1 VHPEAVKW
9 LEWENMFSY
18 MYTWL
23 PHQTDS
29 TDHLPW
35 IPAPHWNSNLIFRLN
50 DRKGSALRS
59 TYFRAG
65 ISTYWAQNDIYSA
78 LYTELASAPYTM
90 VNAGLGTNLVGPR
103 SGRVICSL
111 FVNCTNL
118 TNIAYADHLNLAQ
131 YFYAVNG
138 NLVTVTHQRQGVYN
152 MGRDVSVKVVFP
164 FGSK

>member
-1 VHPEAVKW
+1 
-9 LEWENMFSY
+9 
-18 MYTWL
+18 
-23 PHQTDS
+23 
-29 TDHLPW
+29 
-35 IPAPHWNSNLIFRLN
+35 
-50 DRKGSALRS
+50 
-59 TYFRAG
+59 
-65 ISTYWAQNDIYSA
+65 
-78 LYTELASAPYTM
+78 M